1 LILLFNHCFLTP
13 DIGIDPNKEKVNSQ
27 PQLLSVFDTF
37 SSWRA
42 RSYIKSFWLIGW
54 MDWLDVKDKLRQD
67 NKYSWQTAIMLGL
80 QFGELTRRPSQ

>member
-37 SSWRA
+37 SHWACMVSH
-42 RSYIKSFWLIGW
+42 KKFLVDW
-54 MDWLDVKDKLRQD
+54 MAVD
-67 NKYSWQTAIMLGL
+67 NKASAK
-80 QFGELTRRPSQ
+80 